1 MQVQEVSDQEEV
13 EGELS
18 SEVLGVTLFELVSEL
33 ALIANLLYLPLL
45 LIRLI
50 LLLLYEACK
59 ESVAR

>member
-1 MQVQEVSDQEEV
+1 MSDQEEV

-18 SEVLGVTLFELVSEL
+18 PEVLGVTLFELVSEL

>member
-1 MQVQEVSDQEEV
+1 MSDQEEV

-50 LLLLYEACK
+50 LLLYEACK
-59 ESVAR
+59 ESVA